1 MGASLLMHVQVRFFA
16 SLRDA
21 TGTDGLSLGL
31 AEGADL
37 GALLAV
43 LEQRLGPAVEA
54 LKAENVRV
62 AVNQDLVSGRTLL
75 RDGDEVAFLPP
86 VTGG

>member
-1 MGASLLMHVQVRFFA
+1 MQVQVRFFA

-21 TGTDGLSLGL
+21 TGTDSLSLAL

-75 RDGDEVAFLPP
+75 SDGDEVAFLPP